1 MNEGP
6 INQSHMIETTDCLEA
21 VGVFRGWKNFFFLMV
36 VICLVLAQAC
46 FWLVDMK
53 FVQIPAEAT
62 DSAEALAVS
71 TPPAVADVAADAN
84 APSEPA
90 APVETDAGPLGLG
103 LLKKVNFGH
112 LARTID
118 VVNGILIVTAA
129 LYCMAMFFSLMV
141 SLIGRLGGINHISRA
156 FFLSLIM
163 LVLVVPWQ
171 KLLESSVI
179 GVVYAPSD
187 LIAWFTAESES
198 DSIIRTVLYYLR
210 FSGYW
215 MVVMLL
221 VIMSQTRSARWTK
234 SILRRL
240 EII

>member
-6 INQSHMIETTDCLEA
+6 VSQSHMIETTDCLEA

-36 VICLVLAQAC
+36 VICLVLAQVS
-46 FWLVDMK
+46 FWLVDLG
-53 FVQIPAEAT
+53 FVSIPAEPAKV
-62 DSAEALAVS
+62 SAAPGAMG
-71 TPPAVADVAADAN
+71 TPAVADPN
-84 APSEPA
+84 ASAQPSEA
-90 APVETDAGPLGLG
+90 NGGLFGLSFLGKL
-103 LLKKVNFGH
+103 NFGH

-118 VVNGILIVTAA
+118 VVDGILIVTAA

-171 KLLESSVI
+171 RLLESSVI
-179 GVVYAPSD
+179 GVIYTPSD
-187 LIAWFTAESES
+187 LVTWYSAQSES
-198 DSIIRTVLYYLR
+198 DSFVGTILYYLR
-210 FSGYW
+210 FTGYW
-215 MVVMLL
+215 LVVMMLM
-221 VIMSQTRSARWTK
+221 IMSQTRSARWTK